1 MNDRSSQ
8 IELPPA
14 TSEILVEIAARFGTP
29 SYAFDIRRIRQQV
42 DKLRLHLPD
51 QVDLLYSFKANASLG
66 ICDVLED
73 CGVGAEVASAGEL
86 ATAIEAGFS
95 DQRIFVTGPFKSAET
110 LSLLE
115 NLPAA
120 VISVD
125 SPGELEALSELA
137 IPQAVVL
144 RLRPDFGSCA
154 VVEAGSES
162 RFGFTAA
169 DLGRAA
175 ELLDSSPIELLGFH
189 IFSGSQMLD
198 TSALNDQ
205 LGRAMELAL
214 RSADR
219 LGIQPSLINL
229 GGGFG
234 IPYGPTDEEIE
245 LAVLGEA
252 LARQVELAS
261 PARIVVELGRYL
273 VAQSGWYLTS
283 VLDQQTLQG
292 RRAVVVDGGTH
303 QRGDMCGLNLSTDAH
318 PPHLL
323 AAEQSP
329 LEATDVL
336 GCLSLPSDILARAAM
351 LPTTV
356 AGQVLAF
363 ANAGAYGVWS
373 SPAAFHGS
381 PLPAEVAFDGTSI
394 QLMRE
399 RKPAQGIL
407 DGQRHVVSSGLA
419 AHS

>member
-1 MNDRSSQ
+1 M
-8 IELPPA
+8 
-14 TSEILVEIAARFGTP
+14 
-29 SYAFDIRRIRQQV
+29 
-42 DKLRLHLPD
+42 
-51 QVDLLYSFKANASLG
+51 
-66 ICDVLED
+66 
-73 CGVGAEVASAGEL
+73 
-86 ATAIEAGFS
+86 
-95 DQRIFVTGPFKSAET
+95 
-110 LSLLE
+110 
-115 NLPAA
+115 
-120 VISVD
+120 
-125 SPGELEALSELA
+125 
-137 IPQAVVL
+137 
-144 RLRPDFGSCA
+144 
-154 VVEAGSES
+154 
-162 RFGFTAA
+162 
-169 DLGRAA
+169 
-175 ELLDSSPIELLGFH
+175 
-189 IFSGSQMLD
+189 
-198 TSALNDQ
+198 
-205 LGRAMELAL
+205 
-214 RSADR
+214 
-219 LGIQPSLINL
+219 
-229 GGGFG
+229 
-234 IPYGPTDEEIE
+234 
-245 LAVLGEA
+245 LGEA

>member
-51 QVDLLYSFKANASLG
+51 QVELLYSFKANASLG

-318 PPHLL
+318 PPHRL

>member
-51 QVDLLYSFKANASLG
+51 QVELLYSFKANASLG

-336 GCLSLPSDILARAAM
+336 CCLSLPSDILARAAM

>member
-29 SYAFDIRRIRQQV
+29 SYAFDIRCIRQQV

-51 QVDLLYSFKANASLG
+51 QVELLYSFKANASLG

-86 ATAIEAGFS
+86 ATAVEAGFS

-125 SPGELEALSELA
+125 SPGELAALSE
-137 IPQAVVL
+137 IGMPRPVVL
-144 RLRPDFGSCA
+144 RLRPDFDSCA

-198 TSALNDQ
+198 TSALKDQ
-205 LGRAMELAL
+205 LRRAMELAL
-214 RSADR
+214 RSADT
-219 LGIQPSLINL
+219 LDIEPSLINL

-234 IPYGPTDEEIE
+234 IPYGPNDEEIE

-261 PARIVVELGRYL
+261 PARIVIELGRYL

>member
-51 QVDLLYSFKANASLG
+51 QVELLYSFKANASLG